1 MQFLRE
7 KKKAYLISVLVL
19 WVVLW
24 GLLLNGRTKIQ
35 KYQMKDTSIQYTTDQ
50 IDTIAG
56 YKVDQDELKVKDDI
70 YYMEFFTKD
79 SQIKSLQI
87 SFAKPYE
94 YDATIKIYYSDIYG
108 GFTELKTLE
117 QAVGKGDTSLTFNIP
132 VEDVQGIHVCIPNDF
147 SLETIDVSE
156 HEAELVTVQKS
167 HLKILPFFIFD
178 TLFSFLS
185 VAAVFCWLS
194 GKEFQK
200 DTVLLRLKRFG
211 VRTGII
217 AGTVILLGIAQYF
230 LTAQFAVISS
240 DGIKI
245 NYLRLL
251 FTIAFAIFGWGFW
264 WLRKD
269 WAKAPEKLFALIV
282 LTAGTVITL
291 AMPMLSERSWDA
303 AIHYQ
308 NTMSLASAFEDEYH
322 YMDVGHLIISNNL
335 NEMSEINTKYNTEF
349 LTSGVVENNYQLKS
363 IYGSLGHVPAA
374 VGTFLAKGLGLS
386 LISRI
391 WMARFFVLL
400 FYTTI
405 MYCAIRHLKAGKMI
419 MALIGL
425 YPTCVML
432 ASNYS
437 YDPWILSLTML
448 GFSYLSTIVVT
459 PEEKLCTKDCAIMFT
474 AFVLGF
480 GPKPVYFPLLL
491 LTLFISPKKFATKKS
506 RRNYY
511 LAIVGATCVVL
522 ALMLVPMLFSGGVSV
537 MADTRGGGDINPT
550 AQLNFIFT
558 YPLTYTKTLLNFL
571 KYYWSLSNSANYMV
585 LLAYIGT
592 AKFHYVVLG
601 LIILVIL
608 TDSTGKQI
616 YKCSPIYRVASG
628 LAVFG
633 TSAIVATVFYLVYTG
648 VGYDAIGGCQPRYVL
663 PALFPAAFALRNN
676 YIDLKIKREY
686 YNAAVF
692 VIAAFV
698 IWFAVLQMI
707 VRPYIIH

>member
-7 KKKAYLISVLVL
+7 KKKAYFVSVLVL

-24 GLLLNGRTKIQ
+24 GLLLNGQTKLQ
-35 KYQMKDTSIQYTTDQ
+35 KYQLKDVKLQYSTNQ

-56 YKVDQDELKVKDDI
+56 YRVDEDKLKVKDDI
-70 YYMEFFTKD
+70 YYLEFFTKD
-79 SQIKSLQI
+79 MNIKALQVVL
-87 SFAKPYE
+87 AEPYQ
-94 YDATIKIYYSDIYG
+94 YDATIKVYYSDIYG
-108 GFTELKTLE
+108 GFTELKTFE
-117 QAVGKGDTSLTFNIP
+117 QSISKGDTAIVFNIP

-147 SLETIDVSE
+147 SLKSIGVSE

-167 HLKILPFFIFD
+167 HLRILPFFIFD
-178 TLFSFLS
+178 TLFSFGV
-185 VAAVFCWLS
+185 VAGIFYWLS
-194 GKEFQK
+194 GKKIERQEILFK
-200 DTVLLRLKRFG
+200 LKRMA
-211 VRTGII
+211 VRI
-217 AGTVILLGIAQYF
+217 AIVIGTVFLLGIAQYF
-230 LTAQFAVISS
+230 LTAQFAVISPN
-240 DGIKI
+240 GIQI
-245 NYLRLL
+245 NYFRLL
-251 FTIAFAIFGWGFW
+251 FTIAFSTFCWGFW
-264 WLRKD
+264 WLRKE

-282 LTAGTVITL
+282 MTAGIVITV

-335 NEMSEINTKYNTEF
+335 NEMKEINIKYNTEF
-349 LTSGVVENNYQLKS
+349 LTSGVVDNNYQLKS

-374 VGTFLAKGLGLS
+374 VGTFLAKGLGMS
-386 LISRI
+386 LIGRI
-391 WMARFFVLL
+391 WLARFCVLL
-400 FYTTI
+400 FYTVI
-405 MYCAIRHLKAGKMI
+405 MYCAIKHLKAGKMI
-419 MALIGL
+419 MALMGL

-437 YDPWILSLTML
+437 YDPWIISLTML
-448 GFSYLSTIVVT
+448 GFSYLSTMVMT
-459 PEEKLCTKDCAIMFT
+459 PEEKIQTKDCIIMFT

-491 LTLFISPKKFATKKS
+491 LALFISPKKFETRRS

-511 LAIVGATCVVL
+511 LIIIGATCLVL
-522 ALMLVPMLFSGGVSV
+522 ALMLVPMLFSGGVSS

-550 AQLNFIFT
+550 AQLSYIFS
-558 YPLTYTKTLLNFL
+558 YPMTYTKTLLKFL
-571 KYYWSLSNSANYMV
+571 KYYWSFSNSANYMV
-585 LLAYIGT
+585 LLAYLGT
-592 AKFHYVVLG
+592 ARFHYIVLG

-608 TDSTGKQI
+608 TDCTGKQI
-616 YKCSPIYRVASG
+616 YKCSPVYRTVSCVA
-628 LAVFG
+628 AFG
-633 TSAIVATVFYLVYTG
+633 TSAVVATVFYLVYTG
-648 VGYDAIGGCQPRYVL
+648 VGYDAIGGCQPRYIL

-686 YNAAVF
+686 YNASVF
-692 VIAAFV
+692 VIIAFV